1 MFGLSL
7 SPLPLPAIV
16 QGRQFGL
23 RPLLARLVQLD
34 TVLLAVTALLLIWGL
49 AMVASSSVAVAE
61 ETTGSTLYFFYRQL
75 VFAVLGLVVAVFV
88 FQVELA
94 AWERNG
100 FLLLGVALLLLLL
113 VFVPALGHE
122 VNGARRWVSM
132 GPFNLQAS
140 EPARLFL
147 IIYLASYIVRRRS
160 ELALDFRGMI
170 KPMIPICVACVL
182 MLVQPDYGAVAIL
195 LAVTMITLFL
205 AGARILHSTLLVGG
219 AAAALVFLAISAPY
233 RMRRLTSFQNPWD
246 DPYNTGFQLSQAL
259 IAIGRGEWAGVGFGN
274 SVQKLMY
281 LPETHTDF
289 VYAVLAEEFGLL
301 GSLCLLALFCL
312 LIWRGFVIARKALE
326 AGLAFGGYLAY
337 ALASWIGLQAFI
349 NIAVNMG
356 LLPTKG
362 LTLPLISY
370 GGSSL
375 LVVCALI
382 ALLLRVD
389 HETRNFQ
396 HESKAARQRRKAREV
411 RA

>member
-1 MFGLSL
+1 MLGLSL
-7 SPLPLPAIV
+7 ERLPLPAALSE
-16 QGRQFGL
+16 RELGL
-23 RPLLARLVQLD
+23 RPTLARLSQLD
-34 TVLLAVTALLLIWGL
+34 TTLLAVTALLLIWGL

-61 ETTGSTLYFFYRQL
+61 ETTGSTTYYFLRQL
-75 VFAVLGLVVAVFV
+75 LFAGVGLTAAACV
-88 FQVELA
+88 FQVELETWQKSSFMLLGA
-94 AWERNG
+94 SLI
-100 FLLLGVALLLLLL
+100 LLLI
-113 VFVPALGHE
+113 VFVPALGVE
-122 VNGARRWVSM
+122 VNGAQRWIRL

-147 IIYLASYIVRRRS
+147 IVYLAGYIVRRRS

-170 KPMIPICVACVL
+170 KPMVPICVACVL
-182 MLVQPDYGAVAIL
+182 MLGQPDYGAVAIL

-219 AAAALVFLAISAPY
+219 AATALAFLAITSPY
-233 RMRRLTSFQNPWD
+233 RMRRLASFQNPWE

-259 IAIGRGEWAGVGFGN
+259 IAIGRGEWTGVGFGN

-301 GSLCLLALFCL
+301 GSLCLLALFGL
-312 LIWRGFVIARKALE
+312 LIWRGFVIAKKALE
-326 AGLAFGGYLAY
+326 SGQYFGGYLAY
-337 ALASWIGLQAFI
+337 ALSSWIGLQAFI

-356 LLPTKG
+356 ILPTKG

-375 LVVCALI
+375 MTVCVLI

-389 HETRNFQ
+389 HETRSFKG
-396 HESKAARQRRKAREV
+396 ESKAARQRRKAREA